1 MLHCIYLGSA
11 HRNDP
16 GSIGSNSR
24 IRCQVE
30 IPASYPAFS
39 FTQATSQSP
48 CLHKTLTTAAITSK
62 IREACFI
69 TLVETDSWQWYL
81 PVGAEFGGS
90 VWERFVRF

>member
-1 MLHCIYLGSA
+1 MSLF
-11 HRNDP
+11 
-16 GSIGSNSR
+16 
-24 IRCQVE
+24 
-30 IPASYPAFS
+30 PAVV
-39 FTQATSQSP
+39 FTRAMSQSP
-48 CLHKTLTTAAITSK
+48 CLHENLATAAIMSK